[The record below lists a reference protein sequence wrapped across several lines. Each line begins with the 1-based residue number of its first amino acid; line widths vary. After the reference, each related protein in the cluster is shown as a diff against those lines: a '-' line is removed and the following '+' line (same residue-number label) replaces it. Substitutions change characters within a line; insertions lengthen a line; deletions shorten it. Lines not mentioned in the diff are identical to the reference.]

1 MSDFT
6 DVGDFHRKFGLQT
19 SDELPGP
26 TRVDENLINFRLG
39 FLKEELREFEEAIE
53 EGDHA
58 KAFDALIDLNY
69 VSLGTAH
76 LLGYPW
82 EEGWEMVQRANMQK
96 QRAAADGSD
105 SKRGSSFDV
114 VKPPGWLPPDIAQLL
129 DGYGF
134 GRLLFVCPGCNRES
148 DQCYRIHESLRGDEV
163 EIRKVTVGYFCE
175 RAGMVQLTS

>member
-6 DVGDFHRKFGLQT
+6 DVGDFHRKFGLHT
-19 SDELPGP
+19 SDDGPGP
-26 TRVDENLINFRLG
+26 VPIDEDLLNFRVG
-39 FLKEELREFEEAIE
+39 FLKEELKEFEEAVE

-76 LLGYPW
+76 MMGYPW
-82 EEGWEMVQRANMQK
+82 QEGWDMVQHANMKK
-96 QRAAADGSD
+96 QRAAADASD

-114 VKPPGWLPPDIAQLL
+114 VKPPGWLPPDIDQLL

-134 GRLLFVCPGCNRES
+134 GPLVFTCPGCKRES
-148 DQCYRIHESLRGDEV
+148 GECYRIHESLRGDGV
-163 EIRKVTVGYFCE
+163 EIRKVAVGYFCE
-175 RAGMVQLTS
+175 RTGMVQL